1 MHRTIPVV
9 VIDDSRLRRE
19 VIVSMLEA
27 HPAVKVVAAPDSPDA
42 ALAMLR
48 ATSASIVLLSADLAS
63 ASSHHVVER
72 VKSAAPDVRVI
83 IMDVHA
89 AREDIVDFVVA
100 GASGFV
106 VKDATSDDV
115 VSTLLLVAEGVE
127 VLPPAIA
134 GPLFTRMAQR
144 PAAHLA
150 EIKGSYVQ
158 LTKREREV
166 VQLIGEGMTNR
177 EIAAR
182 MNLSAFTV
190 KSHVRNIMEKLSLH
204 TRLQVAAFKHHV
216 DG

>member
-1 MHRTIPVV
+1 VV

-27 HPAVKVVAAPDSPDA
+27 HPGVRVVAAEGPDA
-42 ALAMLR
+42 ALSRLR
-48 ATSASIVLLSADLAS
+48 EFDARVVLMSADLAS
-63 ASSHHVVER
+63 ASSPQVVQR
-72 VKSAAPDVRVI
+72 VKALAPDVRVVV
-83 IMDVHA
+83 MDVHA

-106 VKDATSDDV
+106 VNDATTDDV
-115 VSTLLLVAEGVE
+115 VRTVLSVAGGGE
-127 VLPPAIA
+127 VLPGSIA
-134 GPLFTRMAQR
+134 GPLFARLAQH
-144 PAAHLA
+144 PPVPPI
-150 EIKGSYVQ
+150 ENKNSFVQ
-158 LTKREREV
+158 LTTREREV
-166 VQLIGEGMTNR
+166 VQFIGEGLTNR

-204 TRLQVAAFKHHV
+204 TRLQVAAFKHHA

>member
-1 MHRTIPVV
+1 MV

-27 HPAVKVVAAPDSPDA
+27 HPGVRVVAAEGPDA
-42 ALAMLR
+42 ALSRLR
-48 ATSASIVLLSADLAS
+48 EFDARVVLMSADLAS
-63 ASSHHVVER
+63 ASSPQVVQR
-72 VKSAAPDVRVI
+72 VKALAPDVRVVV
-83 IMDVHA
+83 MDVHA

-106 VKDATSDDV
+106 VNDATTDDV
-115 VSTLLLVAEGVE
+115 VRTVLSVAGGGE
-127 VLPPAIA
+127 VLPGSIA
-134 GPLFTRMAQR
+134 GPLFARLAQH
-144 PAAHLA
+144 PPVPPI
-150 EIKGSYVQ
+150 ENKNSFVQ
-158 LTKREREV
+158 LTTREREV
-166 VQLIGEGMTNR
+166 VQFIGEGLTNR

-204 TRLQVAAFKHHV
+204 TRLQVAAFKHHA